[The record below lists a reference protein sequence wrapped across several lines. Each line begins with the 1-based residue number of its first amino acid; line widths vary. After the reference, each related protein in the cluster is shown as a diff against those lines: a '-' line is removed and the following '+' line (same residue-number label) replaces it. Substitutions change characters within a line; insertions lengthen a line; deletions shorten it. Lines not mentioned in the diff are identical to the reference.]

1 MNFGVQTFTV
11 RKYQKKDIE
20 TAYLPLIRLG
30 IKDYEIARIK
40 FNRKNALRVKELI
53 EKYGIRVAAIQVKP
67 KQVFDEVEAVVEFC
81 RITGCKNVVISMLP
95 FECILGS
102 EEKFY
107 AFLARLDKQYDLYA
121 GQGIELAYHHHN
133 WEYISLSNRK
143 TRMDELIERTER
155 IKFVHDTYWTTKS
168 GFSAEQ
174 QIKRFGNRLLGIH
187 LRDLKLYQKGLN
199 VLSRDAA
206 VGDGVI
212 DFVSVLSSAVKVGC
226 GYFVIEQKTNQPY
239 EELAKAYECCLRIE
253 ERIREGVE

>member
-1 MNFGVQTFTV
+1 MQTFTI
-11 RKYQKKDIE
+11 RKYQKKDME
-20 TAYLPLIRLG
+20 AAYLPLIKLG

-40 FNRKNALRVKELI
+40 FNQKNAHVVKRLI
-53 EKYGIRVAAIQVKP
+53 KKYDIHVAAIQVKP
-67 KQVFDEVEAVVEFC
+67 KQVFEQVEEIVAFC
-81 RITGCKNVVISMLP
+81 QITGCKNVVISMLP

-102 EEKFY
+102 EDKFY
-107 AFLARLDKQYDLYA
+107 GFLERLDGQYDLYA
-121 GQGIELAYHHHN
+121 AQGIELAYHHHN
-133 WEYISLSNRK
+133 WEYVSLSNKK

-187 LRDLKLYQKGLN
+187 LRDLTLYQKGLN

-226 GYFVIEQKTNQPY
+226 RYFVIEQKTNQPY
-239 EELAKAYECCLRIE
+239 EELVKAYECCLRIKE
-253 ERIREGVE
+253 HIREGVE